1 MEAEKKDKIFIS
13 YGHDF
18 RVEAEMFAKTLT
30 DAGFDVWIDYE
41 GITPGTDWRERITEA
56 IISCDYFV
64 ALLSRYGL
72 REGGVCLDELAIAV
86 SRNRTNIRPV
96 AVERGVEALVPT
108 SVAAIQFFDMSA
120 WRDVAPECFDGWY
133 AEKMHD
139 FLEDC
144 LLRPAQYEKR
154 LNSIKSR
161 LRFPE
166 AFSREKFDVGKEF
179 RKRAWL
185 DEKINAWLDDTVR
198 NICLLEGFP
207 GFGKSCY
214 CSAYF
219 HYNPRT
225 CGLVYCDKYK
235 DKSDGVYKLIREVSF
250 AFAVR
255 IPSFAA
261 RLDALLNDPAASAEF
276 TSPEEAFD
284 FFIAEPLHVIDGN
297 IEDALVVIDGVDF
310 FYKNGENVVL
320 DVFCDRAQ
328 KLPHFAKFLLTAR
341 QTALRTGAAGEVY
354 KITATPED
362 VAVFEDIKGYLRD
375 TFGEVVETDEEAD
388 AISTTVAK
396 RAQGSFLYASAVRD
410 GIRNGSM
417 SVSDA
422 QALPCKVADVYFTW
436 MKQLVSPRD
445 YGGKYADVLSILVAL
460 ENPPID
466 LIKNALGMR
475 RAELYDILRTLSV
488 LLVKNTDK
496 FGNACVSFYCDSFAE
511 WIRDESAAGVYAVFA
526 EDGFTAVADYLA
538 DAEEDEE
545 LTDYDYVKAVAVL
558 RGVGKKRRLAAF
570 ASSEKFTDGSL
581 QLARKLQGNPDFY
594 GEWNEILDGLLYLAG
609 VSEDADGLLARV
621 ACCRARGE
629 FVCGNPVGCGRI
641 LAENKAIIEANADE
655 RTLLDYLYMLGTV
668 ADYAGKRDESL
679 SAFHTLL
686 QKSEGKH
693 PDYYV
698 KALAGL
704 IWNDH
709 FNDLANGLK
718 NLSLIRTDE
727 CDADIAVQA
736 ELISARMLLSA
747 GRMSEALEKFGGVLD
762 SDSESLWKHDIVA
775 RKNQMLAIESI
786 VAAYDG
792 GDYARAIRYGEA
804 IYEKLR
810 GVGGIPEC
818 YCLSWTSLA
827 YNKSGNTQKADEL
840 LSLAETTY
848 GESCGDS
855 LWLKTHLKSIRAKYA
870 RRDGRTQESIDL
882 YREVAALSA
891 ESGDA
896 WVRGDACFDI
906 ITTGFL
912 ADLDTDPDGTYRN
925 ALFTLADTTAL
936 PHLRYKAEVVRF
948 LDLPVKAATER
959 RHDYDEI
966 PALPS
971 VSAANIRALVH
982 KKTGGVD
989 APCGTPESQGE

>member
-1 MEAEKKDKIFIS
+1 MEAEKRGKVFIS

-18 RVEAEMFAKTLT
+18 VAGAKRFASTLT

-41 GITPGTDWRERITEA
+41 GITPGADWREKITEA

-64 ALLSRYGL
+64 ALLSKYGL

-96 AVERGVEALVPT
+96 TVERGVEGLVPP
-108 SVAAIQFFDMSA
+108 SVAAIQFFDMSE
-120 WRDVAPECFDGWY
+120 WSEVPEDCFNDWY
-133 AEKMHD
+133 AEKTRA
-139 FLEDC
+139 FLDDC

-166 AFSREKFDVGKEF
+166 AFSREKFDIGKEF
-179 RKRAWL
+179 RKRDWL
-185 DEKINAWLDDTVR
+185 DAKINAWLNDKTR
-198 NICLLEGFP
+198 NVCLLEGFP

-214 CSAYF
+214 CSSCF
-219 HYNPRT
+219 HYDPRT
-225 CGLVYCDKYK
+225 CGLVYCDKYR
-235 DKSDGVYKLIREVSF
+235 DKTDGVYKLIREVSF

-261 RLDALLNDPAASAEF
+261 RLDALLNDPAASGEF
-276 TSPEEAFD
+276 TSPADAFD
-284 FFIAEPLHVIDGN
+284 FFIAKPLNVIDGN
-297 IEDALVVIDGVDF
+297 MEDALVVIDGVDF
-310 FYKNGENVVL
+310 FYRNGENAAL
-320 DVFCDRAQ
+320 NVFCEGAP

-341 QTALRTGAAGEVY
+341 QTALRTGGNTGVY

-362 VAVFEDIKGYLRD
+362 AAVYEDIHGYLRD
-375 TFGEVVETDEEAD
+375 TFEEVVATDEEAD
-388 AISTTVAK
+388 AISAAVAK
-396 RAQGSFLYASAVRD
+396 RAQGSFVYASAVRD

-417 SVSDA
+417 TVHDA

-436 MKQLVSPRD
+436 MKQLVSPQE
-445 YGGKYADVLSILVAL
+445 YSGKYADVLSILVAL
-460 ENPPID
+460 ENPPIE

-475 RAELYDILRTLSV
+475 RSELHDILRTLSV

-496 FGNACVSFYCDSFAE
+496 FGSPCVSFYCDSFAE
-511 WIRDESAAGVYAVFA
+511 WISDENAAGAYAVFA
-526 EDGFTAVADYLA
+526 EDGFASAADYLA
-538 DAEEDEE
+538 DAEENGE
-545 LTDYDYVKAVAVL
+545 LTDYDYVKAVTIL

-570 ASSEKFTDGSL
+570 AASNGFRDGSL
-581 QLARKLQGNPDFY
+581 ALARKLQGNPDFY
-594 GEWNEILDGLLYLAG
+594 GEWNEILDGLLFLSDM
-609 VSEDADGLLARV
+609 SENAEEQLARV

-629 FVCGNPVGCGRI
+629 FVCGNLVGCGKI
-641 LAENKAIIEANADE
+641 LAANRETIESYADE
-655 RTLLDYLYMLGTV
+655 RTQLDYLYMLGTV

-679 SAFHTLL
+679 SAFRSLL
-686 QKSEGKH
+686 KRSEGKH

-718 NLSLIRTDE
+718 NLALIRTDA

-736 ELISARMLLSA
+736 ELVTARMLLSA
-747 GRMSEALEKFGGVLD
+747 GQVSEALEKYGEVLD
-762 SDSESLWKHDIVA
+762 NDAEDLWKFDIVA

-792 GDYARAIRYGEA
+792 GDLERAKRYGEI

-827 YNKSGNTQKADEL
+827 YNKSGDTGKADEL
-840 LSLAETTY
+840 LCLAEETY
-848 GESCGDS
+848 EASCGDS
-855 LWLKTHLKSIRAKYA
+855 LWLKTHLKSIRAKYCL
-870 RRDGRTQESIDL
+870 RDGDLQRSIDL
-882 YREVAALSA
+882 YREVAALS
-891 ESGDA
+891 EQSGDA

-906 ITTGFL
+906 ISVGYL
-912 ADLDTDPDGTYRN
+912 ADLDTDPDGSYRE
-925 ALFTLADTTAL
+925 ALFALADTTAL
-936 PHLRYKAEVVRF
+936 PHLRYKADVVRF
-948 LDLPVKAATER
+948 LSLPPEQALR
-959 RHDYDEI
+959 RRGEYDTI

-971 VSAANIRALVH
+971 VSETVIRALIR
-982 KKTGGVD
+982 KKTG
-989 APCGTPESQGE
+989 A

>member
-1 MEAEKKDKIFIS
+1 MEAEKRGRIFIS

-18 RVEAEMFAKTLT
+18 TAEAVKFAATLT
-30 DAGFDVWIDYE
+30 EAGYDVWIDYE
-41 GITPGTDWRERITEA
+41 GITPGADWRERITEA

-64 ALLSRYGL
+64 ALLSKYGL

-86 SRNRTNIRPV
+86 SRNRTNIRPI
-96 AVERGVEALVPT
+96 AVERGVEGLVPP
-108 SVAAIQFFDMSA
+108 SVAAIQFFDMSE
-120 WRDVAPECFDGWY
+120 WREVARDRFDDWY
-133 AEKMHD
+133 AEKTRA
-139 FLEDC
+139 FLDDC

-166 AFSREKFDVGKEF
+166 AFSREKFDIGKEF

-185 DEKINAWLDDTVR
+185 DAKINAWLDDHVR

-214 CSAYF
+214 CSSYF
-219 HYNPRT
+219 HYDPRT
-225 CGLVYCDKYK
+225 CGLVYCDKYR
-235 DKSDGVYKLIREVSF
+235 DKADGVYKLIREVSF

-261 RLDALLNDPAASAEF
+261 RLDALLNDPAASGEF
-276 TSPEEAFD
+276 TSPAEAFR
-284 FFIAEPLHVIDGN
+284 FFIAEPLNVIDGN
-297 IEDALVVIDGVDF
+297 MEDALVVIDGVDF

-320 DVFCDRAQ
+320 DVFCEGARQ
-328 KLPHFAKFLLTAR
+328 LPHFAKFLLTAR
-341 QTALRTGAAGEVY
+341 QTALRVGGDSQVY
-354 KITATPED
+354 KITAAPED
-362 VAVFEDIKGYLRD
+362 AAVFEDIRSYLRD
-375 TFGEVVETDEEAD
+375 TFEEVVTTEREAD
-388 AISTTVAK
+388 AISTAVAK

-417 SVSDA
+417 SVDDA

-436 MKQLVSPRD
+436 MKQLVSPQE
-445 YGGKYADVLSILVAL
+445 YGGRYADVLSILVAL
-460 ENPPID
+460 ENPPIE

-475 RAELYDILRTLSV
+475 RAELYDVLRTLSV

-496 FGNACVSFYCDSFAE
+496 FGNQCVSFYCDSFAE
-511 WIRDESAAGVYAVFA
+511 WISDENAAGAYAVFA
-526 EDGFTAVADYLA
+526 EDGFASVADYLA
-538 DAEEDEE
+538 DAEEDGEM
-545 LTDYDYVKAVAVL
+545 TDYDYVKAVTVL

-570 ASSEKFTDGSL
+570 AVSDGFWDGSL
-581 QLARKLQGNPDFY
+581 RLARRLQGNPDFY
-594 GEWNEILDGLLYLAG
+594 GEWNEILDGLLYL
-609 VSEDADGLLARV
+609 SDLREDAGGQLARV
-621 ACCRARGE
+621 VCCRARGE
-629 FVCGNPVGCGRI
+629 FVCGNLVGCGRI
-641 LAENKAIIEANADE
+641 LAENKATVEGSADE

-679 SAFHTLL
+679 AAFRRLSEI
-686 QKSEGKH
+686 SEGKH

-709 FNDLANGLK
+709 FNDLANGLR

-736 ELISARMLLSA
+736 KLVSARMLLSA
-747 GRMSEALEKFGGVLD
+747 GRVTEALETYGEVLD
-762 SDSESLWKHDIVA
+762 HDAEDLWKFDVVA

-792 GDYARAIRYGEA
+792 GDYARAIRYGET
-804 IYEKLR
+804 IHEKLR

-827 YNKSGNTQKADEL
+827 YNESGDPHKADEL
-840 LSLAETTY
+840 LRLAEHTY
-848 GESCGDS
+848 ETSCGDS
-855 LWLKTHLKSIRAKYA
+855 LWLKTHLKSIRAKYY
-870 RRDGRTQESIDL
+870 RRDGETQKSIDL
-882 YREVAALSA
+882 YREVAALSE

-906 ITTGFL
+906 ISTGYL
-912 ADLDTDPDGTYRN
+912 ADLDTDPDGKYRD
-925 ALFTLADTTAL
+925 ALFALADATAL
-936 PHLRYKAEVVRF
+936 PHLRYKADVVKF
-948 LDLPVKAATER
+948 LSLPREEAIR
-959 RHDYDEI
+959 RRGEYDAI

-971 VSAANIRALVH
+971 VSDATIRALVR
-982 KKTGGVD
+982 KKTG
-989 APCGTPESQGE
+989 A